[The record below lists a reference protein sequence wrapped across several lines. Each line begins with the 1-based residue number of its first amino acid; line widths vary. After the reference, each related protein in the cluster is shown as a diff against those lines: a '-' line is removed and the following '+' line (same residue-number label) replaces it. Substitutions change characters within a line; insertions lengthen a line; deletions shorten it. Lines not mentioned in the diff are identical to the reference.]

1 MKWFYHDW
9 LINRLTE
16 YPGGR
21 VEEIMDDYLQGRLQ
35 TSEIGRW
42 LRHYGLD
49 EPEAFIQDLEWVLRT
64 MQGAVFK
71 RIQFPPL
78 ILISRGA
85 FGSDVREAQM
95 RPEATKRYRQLREQ
109 ILAMPKPC

>member
-9 LINRLTE
+9 LINQLTE

-42 LRHYGLD
+42 LRY
-49 EPEAFIQDLEWVLRT
+49 
-64 MQGAVFK
+64 
-71 RIQFPPL
+71 
-78 ILISRGA
+78 
-85 FGSDVREAQM
+85 
-95 RPEATKRYRQLREQ
+95 
-109 ILAMPKPC
+109 